1 MGVYKNGNLIDAT
14 NQIFAMDFEQT
25 SQFDSK
31 PIVKIQGNTIT
42 FEAAAVAGISN
53 YFADGN

>member
-25 SQFDSK
+25 S
-31 PIVKIQGNTIT
+31 
-42 FEAAAVAGISN
+42 
-53 YFADGN
+53 